1 MKNLLGILALCAA
14 AFVALTLLRQ
24 HNDVLKVQHLKQEK
38 AEVLNIKYGLL
49 SLDEWKSKS
58 FAAIESR
65 INEFRLTG
73 NNRRTLRP
81 QINELLY
88 NLLDEVED
96 VVRNQSSGVW
106 YEDLFRGFIQD
117 LVLDF
122 NQLRSEVPYLTDRI
136 LDELGNN
143 ANQYEIKRMIIAK
156 VRELLDLNAPRQDQ
170 AVRDHFFSTYD
181 CSSYEEC
188 GQVLNQR
195 IAPLEYSITATKPLL
210 IGVAAVIGALFLLF
224 GRYNATRFNIFSL
237 VVLCFVFLAAGVY
250 YPMLSIDARVLEFK
264 FEILGMD
271 VAFGEQVLF
280 YKSKSVV
287 DIVYLLLQD
296 GQLDTLAVGGLILLF
311 SVLFPLAK
319 LILSLVVPRDN
330 AHPVTRYLTTKASK
344 WSMADVFVVAI
355 IMGFIGLRGIIGNQI
370 GSLQSNN
377 PFVELIATDYTSL
390 NVGFT
395 LFLLFCLLSLV
406 LGNTVGHF
414 VREED

>member
-1 MKNLLGILALCAA
+1 MRNLLGIITLSAALFI
-14 AFVALTLLRQ
+14 AFTLLQQ
-24 HNDVLKVQHLKQEK
+24 HQDVTKVQHLKQEK

-88 NLLDEVED
+88 GLLDQVEAI
-96 VVRNQSSGVW
+96 VRNRNDGPW
-106 YEDLFRGFIQD
+106 YERILRELIQE

-122 NQLRSEVPYLTDRI
+122 GQLRSQVPQFTERI

-143 ANQYEIKRMIIAK
+143 ANQHEIRQMIISK

-188 GQVLNQR
+188 GQALNQR
-195 IAPLEYSITATKPLL
+195 IAPLEYSIAAMKPLL
-210 IGVAAVIGALFLLF
+210 IGVAGVIALLFLLF
-224 GRYNATRFNIFSL
+224 GRDNVTRFNIFALVSL
-237 VVLCFVFLAAGVY
+237 CSVFLAAGIY
-250 YPMLSIDARVLEFK
+250 YPMLSIDARVLEFD

-271 VAFGEQVLF
+271 VSFGEQVLF
-280 YKSKSVV
+280 YKSKSVI
-287 DIVYLLLQD
+287 DIVYLLVQD
-296 GQLDTLAVGGLILLF
+296 GKTDTLFVGGLILLF
-311 SVLFPLAK
+311 SILFPVSK
-319 LILSLVVPRDN
+319 LLLSLFVSQRSATPL
-330 AHPVTRYLTTKASK
+330 ARYLTTKASK

-355 IMGFIGLRGIIGNQI
+355 FMGFIGLRGIIGNQI

-377 PFVELIATDYTSL
+377 PFVDLIATDYTSL
-390 NVGFT
+390 NIGFT

-406 LGNTVGHF
+406 LGNSVHHF
-414 VREED
+414 VSNED